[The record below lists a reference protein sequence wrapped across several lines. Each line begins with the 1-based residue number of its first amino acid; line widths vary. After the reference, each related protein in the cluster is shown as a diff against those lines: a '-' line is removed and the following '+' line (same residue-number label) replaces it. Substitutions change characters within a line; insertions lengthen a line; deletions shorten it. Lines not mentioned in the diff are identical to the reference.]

1 MKITELTKTLN
12 PPSISVGDEVKV
24 GKWKNRKA
32 EVKGFTK
39 DDHGQP
45 VLKTTKGDQKLYK
58 PRVTKLE
65 PKEVDESGS
74 RRASDR
80 VSADHAFEMI
90 ATLAME
96 YALKNDRINSA
107 AVELAIEKCRG
118 RA

>member
-1 MKITELTKTLN
+1 MKIN
-12 PPSISVGDEVKV
+12 D
-24 GKWKNRKA
+24 
-32 EVKGFTK
+32 
-39 DDHGQP
+39 
-45 VLKTTKGDQKLYK
+45 
-58 PRVTKLE
+58 LE
-65 PKEVDESGS
+65 ESGS

-96 YALKNDRINSA
+96 YALQNDSINSE

>member
-1 MKITELTKTLN
+1 MRLEEL
-12 PPSISVGDEVKV
+12 E
-24 GKWKNRKA
+24 
-32 EVKGFTK
+32 
-39 DDHGQP
+39 
-45 VLKTTKGDQKLYK
+45 
-58 PRVTKLE
+58 
-65 PKEVDESGS
+65 ESGS

-96 YALKNDRINSA
+96 YALKNDAIDSE